1 MFFAAS
7 GSNIEQSLRITERR
21 NTEMK
26 VIFERYELTAAVT
39 NVMRAVST
47 KNTIPALEGILLK
60 TTENTVVLCGYDLD
74 IGIRTEI
81 SATVIEGGEIVLSAK
96 LFSDMVKRLPDNT
109 VTLETDDKLVSYIH
123 SGVVNYQ
130 IIGMSSYE
138 YPELPTFETLQSFR
152 VNTAILKN
160 MIRQTNFAVSDN
172 MSKPIYTGSLF
183 DLRSGFLNI
192 VSIDGFRMAVRKEKI
207 ASDINFSFV
216 VPGKTLGE
224 ILKFTASEESD
235 VQIIVGKKHVVFK
248 IENYSVI
255 SRLIEGKFIEYEGTI
270 PKGASTKLK
279 VKTKEI
285 TAAVERMSLLTNDK
299 MQSPVRVIVAD
310 EGIKLHCTTVV
321 GKASDYIEVAYEGD
335 EVEIGFNNKYLL
347 DALKNSET
355 DELIMEFNGPL
366 KPLKILPT
374 EGDSFV
380 FLVVPMRL
388 S

>member
-1 MFFAAS
+1 
-7 GSNIEQSLRITERR
+7 
-21 NTEMK
+21 
-26 VIFERYELTAAVT
+26 
-39 NVMRAVST
+39 
-47 KNTIPALEGILLK
+47 
-60 TTENTVVLCGYDLD
+60 
-74 IGIRTEI
+74 
-81 SATVIEGGEIVLSAK
+81 
-96 LFSDMVKRLPDNT
+96 
-109 VTLETDDKLVSYIH
+109 
-123 SGVVNYQ
+123 
-130 IIGMSSYE
+130 
-138 YPELPTFETLQSFR
+138 
-152 VNTAILKN
+152 
-160 MIRQTNFAVSDN
+160 